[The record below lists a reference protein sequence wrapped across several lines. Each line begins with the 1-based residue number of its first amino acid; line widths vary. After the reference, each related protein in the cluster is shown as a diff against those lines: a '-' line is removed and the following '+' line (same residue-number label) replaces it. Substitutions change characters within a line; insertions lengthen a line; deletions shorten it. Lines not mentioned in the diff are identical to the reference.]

1 MPKGGGR
8 AAKKKSRSKIKTRA
22 KTTTR
27 GISKRQQKVAMG
39 KATAPAE
46 SPALAK
52 DVDETVRSSMQDI
65 INNAKRIV
73 RAA

>member
-1 MPKGGGR
+1 MPKSGGR
-8 AAKKKSRSKIKTRA
+8 AARKKSKSKIKTRA

-27 GISKRQQKVAMG
+27 GISKSRQKVAMG

-46 SPALAK
+46 SATLAK

-65 INNAKRIV
+65 INNAKRV
-73 RAA
+73 VGAA